1 MLCPRCGTSMNQCR
15 EDYRYQE
22 SGLGNIWLVGCE
34 VWKCD
39 ACRNAFAVLP
49 DARLAAREIARIL
62 ILQPY
67 RLDSRSIHF
76 CRKLLGMTALQLGIR
91 LGVHRVEVS
100 RWEND
105 RANIDPFNDFKLRL
119 TLVDHIFSSCPPRV
133 RDEVTLQTVAMMR
146 REYNPVADV
155 STESIT
161 VAWNQIAQDD
171 MQLRVM

>member
-105 RANIDPFNDFKLRL
+105 RANIDPFNDFKLYHKAPL
-119 TLVDHIFSSCPPRV
+119 YLLKGELIDPGLDIIEHGL
-133 RDEVTLQTVAMMR
+133 EEQHA
-146 REYNPVADV
+146 
-155 STESIT
+155 
-161 VAWNQIAQDD
+161 
-171 MQLRVM
+171 